1 MLPVV
6 LEKKCEERVNYTS
19 RKRNAIEII
28 NSKVQMYSS
37 NSQQQQ
43 QQQAAALAAEQAKL
57 AKSRDEVAAQLA
69 AFAQSPNAAAH
80 LAALAN

>member
-1 MLPVV
+1 VLPVV

-43 QQQAAALAAEQAKL
+43 QAAALAAEQAKL
-57 AKSRDEVAAQLA
+57 AKSRDEVAA
-69 AFAQSPNAAAH
+69 H

>member
-1 MLPVV
+1 VLPVV

-37 NSQQQQ
+37 NSQQQ

>member
-43 QQQAAALAAEQAKL
+43 QQAAALAAEQAKL
-57 AKSRDEVAAQLA
+57 AKSRDEVAA
-69 AFAQSPNAAAH
+69 H

>member
-1 MLPVV
+1 VLPVV

-43 QQQAAALAAEQAKL
+43 QAAALAAEQAKL
-57 AKSRDEVAAQLA
+57 AKSRDKV
-69 AFAQSPNAAAH
+69 AAH

>member
-43 QQQAAALAAEQAKL
+43 QAAALAAEQAKL
-57 AKSRDEVAAQLA
+57 AKSRDEVAA
-69 AFAQSPNAAAH
+69 H